1 MIATDEML
9 SWDVCALCS
18 HFIFLLEFGEF
29 AILVDPNTKQAWFVV
44 FANFPCEALT
54 HNPSSNPYMY

>member
-1 MIATDEML
+1 MFM
-9 SWDVCALCS
+9 CS